1 MLVLKYYKTINH
13 LQNWY
18 NSNSSK
24 YVIQHGSE
32 RTMVFEAVQKNP
44 LKYLMYI
51 LFILSININV

>member
-18 NSNSSK
+18 NSNVSK

-32 RTMVFEAVQKNP
+32 KTMVFEALQKP
-44 LKYLMYI
+44 LKYLIYI
-51 LFILSININV
+51 LFIL